1 LMSSFDKPF
10 VGLLAGRNPV
20 KFEVD
25 HHGLRLA
32 AIQMTGVRIAP
43 SVSAFEG
50 YEQDIFRRLRADTTL
65 DSLKDDPI
73 FRSFR
78 DLYWSHGMDPTKLRV
93 SSEALLRRVLVGQNL
108 WRVNDVVDVANL
120 ASVAHHLPVG
130 LVDLSK
136 LVGDITVRNAHMG
149 EEFYRIGG
157 GTVVCRGRE
166 IVLAD
171 AEKIICFGYATHDS
185 DLTRVTD
192 ETNDVLLLVF
202 GSPAVSLE
210 YMLRSAHDT
219 LKIAERWL
227 NCSVGGLK
235 VFSS

>member
-1 LMSSFDKPF
+1 MSSFEKPF
-10 VGLLAGRNPV
+10 VGPLAGRDPV

-25 HHGLRLA
+25 DQGLRLA
-32 AIQMTGVRIAP
+32 AIQMARIRVAP
-43 SVSAFEG
+43 SVPGFEA
-50 YEQDIFRRLRADTTL
+50 YEQDIFRSARNNLTL

-108 WRVNDVVDVANL
+108 WRVNDVVDVANA
-120 ASVAHHLPVG
+120 ASIAHHLPVG

-136 LVGDITVRNAHMG
+136 LSGNITVRNAHVG
-149 EEFYRIGG
+149 EEFHRIGG

-171 AEKIICFGYATHDS
+171 AEKIVSFGYATHDS
-185 DLTRVTD
+185 DLTKVTD
-192 ETNDVLLLVF
+192 ETNDILLLVF
-202 GSPAVSLE
+202 GSPAVSSE

-219 LKIAERWL
+219 LDMIERWL
-227 NCSVGGLK
+227 DCSVGGLK
-235 VFSS
+235 LYLS

>member
-1 LMSSFDKPF
+1 MGP
-10 VGLLAGRNPV
+10 LAGRNPV

-25 HHGLRLA
+25 DQELRLA
-32 AIQMTGVRIAP
+32 AIQMAETRVAH

-50 YEQDIFRRLRADTTL
+50 YEQGIFRRARADMTL

-136 LVGDITVRNAHMG
+136 LVGDIAVRNAHRG
-149 EEFYRIGG
+149 EEFHRIGG

-171 AEKIICFGYATHDS
+171 AQKIICFGYATHDS
-185 DLTRVTD
+185 DLTKVTD

-202 GSPAVSLE
+202 GSPAVSSE
-210 YMLRSAHDT
+210 YMVKSAHDT
-219 LKIAERWL
+219 LNIVERWL
-227 NCSVGGLK
+227 TCSIGGLR